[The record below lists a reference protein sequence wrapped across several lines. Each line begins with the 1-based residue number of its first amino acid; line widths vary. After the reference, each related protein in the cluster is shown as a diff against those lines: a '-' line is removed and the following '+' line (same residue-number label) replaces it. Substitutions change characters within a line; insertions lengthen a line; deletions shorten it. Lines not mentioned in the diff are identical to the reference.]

1 VNKNAYVYWTDD
13 AVTINGYSLV
23 LKITFGTHTF
33 LFGGDL
39 NTKSE
44 TYLMQKHAPLNPFEV
59 DVAKS
64 CHYGSSDF
72 TEVFMQLVN
81 PFATVI
87 FSGDNESF
95 SHPVQTQLVVP
106 ADTPKAKKGRW
117 CILPNWP
124 LCRPENKGNTFGMIN
139 CRCNGSNIFISQ
151 MKEGSASEDLWDSYP
166 VGLI

>member
-95 SHPVQTQLVVP
+95 SHPRADAVGCAGRYTKGKKRPLVYSTEL
-106 ADTPKAKKGRW
+106 AA
-117 CILPNWP
+117 L
-124 LCRPENKGNTFGMIN
+124 
-139 CRCNGSNIFISQ
+139 
-151 MKEGSASEDLWDSYP
+151 
-166 VGLI
+166 